1 MLFGCSHVC
10 SSFLFVMTIPCL
22 FANSSWGLMLDGLV
36 YWATRLHLEG
46 FVNKVLYLGY
56 LSLVAIIA
64 FMVTGS
70 IGFLSCYAF
79 LRVI

>member
-1 MLFGCSHVC
+1 M
-10 SSFLFVMTIPCL
+10 PP
-22 FANSSWGLMLDGLV
+22 DGLF

-56 LSLVAIIA
+56 LSLVSVVAAMI
-64 FMVTGS
+64 TGS

-79 LRVI
+79 IRVI